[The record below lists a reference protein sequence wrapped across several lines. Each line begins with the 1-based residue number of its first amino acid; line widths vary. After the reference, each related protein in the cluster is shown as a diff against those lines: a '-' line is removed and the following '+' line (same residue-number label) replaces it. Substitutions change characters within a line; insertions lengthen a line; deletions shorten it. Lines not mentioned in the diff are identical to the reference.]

1 MKRRSA
7 FLDSQRVIGGGFTA
21 HERQLRRAL
30 RRLMLAAD
38 KVIADDAYGRPV
50 DYESM
55 QDLTMAALDAG
66 PILEPKRK

>member
-30 RRLMLAAD
+30 KGLIAANRYARR
-38 KVIADDAYGRPV
+38 VCWPV
-50 DYESM
+50 V
-55 QDLTMAALDAG
+55 DLDEHIDPALVEEAER
-66 PILEPKRK
+66 ILEPKRK

>member
-30 RRLMLAAD
+30 KRLTEATLHARR
-38 KVIADDAYGRPV
+38 VCWP
-50 DYESM
+50 
-55 QDLTMAALDAG
+55 DLDLDEYVPPALVEEAER
-66 PILEPKRK
+66 ILEPKRKRK